1 MTAIIHS
8 DAPVDRIGA
17 QVPFR
22 AARRVRSLSDRS
34 IAWLFVTP
42 TIALLLAIN
51 IFPLIWMI
59 RLSFTS
65 LNLSMSYLPLR
76 FVGLDNYADVLSD
89 EDVWIRLQTTAQF
102 VISTVALQVIVGFGL
117 ALLINRQFRSHSFW
131 TTIILL
137 PMMLSPAVVG
147 NFWTL
152 LLQPQI
158 GPFNYVVGLFT
169 GVAPSSFSMTGEVAL
184 APWTI
189 VLVDTWMWAPYVMLI
204 CLAGLRSIPDYIYEA
219 AEVDRAS
226 SWRQFWSITLPM
238 AHAVFDARGPVPRHR
253 KLQDVR
259 HGQSLNL
266 RRARL
271 DDGAC
276 LDHPEAGRVRE
287 VAHGLFLRARH
298 HPVCHRLWRGKYLR
312 QSAQP
317 GEATMTA
324 AAKSTAHSIVEA
336 SPRVKAFAAVIVI
349 FYAIVTITPLLWIV
363 ATAFKSQSDAIAY
376 PPKVIFQPTLEG
388 YVNLFTVRTRQTPDF
403 IASLPPATTWYDKLV
418 RKHDMVVAGPSK
430 VVPRFINSLV
440 IGFGS
445 TFLAVLLGALAA
457 YAFSR
462 FRIPLA
468 DDLLFFI
475 LSTRMMPPVAVA
487 IPIYLMYRE
496 LNLTD
501 TWTGMILLYT
511 AVNVSL
517 AVWLLKGFI
526 DEIPRE
532 YEEAA
537 LVDGYTRL
545 QALRKVVLPQA
556 VTGIAATAIFC
567 LIFSWNEYAFAV
579 LLTSGD
585 AQTMPPFIPFIIGEG
600 GQDWPAVAA
609 ATTLFVIPIVLFTIV
624 LRRHLLRGIT
634 FGAVR
639 K

>member
-1 MTAIIHS
+1 
-8 DAPVDRIGA
+8 
-17 QVPFR
+17 
-22 AARRVRSLSDRS
+22 
-34 IAWLFVTP
+34 
-42 TIALLLAIN
+42 
-51 IFPLIWMI
+51 
-59 RLSFTS
+59 
-65 LNLSMSYLPLR
+65 
-76 FVGLDNYADVLSD
+76 
-89 EDVWIRLQTTAQF
+89 
-102 VISTVALQVIVGFGL
+102 
-117 ALLINRQFRSHSFW
+117 
-131 TTIILL
+131 
-137 PMMLSPAVVG
+137 
-147 NFWTL
+147 
-152 LLQPQI
+152 
-158 GPFNYVVGLFT
+158 
-169 GVAPSSFSMTGEVAL
+169 
-184 APWTI
+184 
-189 VLVDTWMWAPYVMLI
+189 
-204 CLAGLRSIPDYIYEA
+204 
-219 AEVDRAS
+219 
-226 SWRQFWSITLPM
+226 
-238 AHAVFDARGPVPRHR
+238 
-253 KLQDVR
+253 
-259 HGQSLNL
+259 
-266 RRARL
+266 
-271 DDGAC
+271 
-276 LDHPEAGRVRE
+276 
-287 VAHGLFLRARH
+287 
-298 HPVCHRLWRGKYLR
+298 
-312 QSAQP
+312 
-317 GEATMTA
+317 MTA

-336 SPRVKAFAAVIVI
+336 STRVKTFAGAIVILYAVI
-349 FYAIVTITPLLWIV
+349 AILPLLWIV

-418 RKHDMVVAGPSK
+418 RSHDMVIAGPSK
-430 VVPRFINSLV
+430 VVPRFI
-440 IGFGS
+440 
-445 TFLAVLLGALAA
+445 
-457 YAFSR
+457 
-462 FRIPLA
+462 
-468 DDLLFFI
+468 I

-487 IPIYLMYRE
+487 IPIYIMYRY

-501 TWTGMILLYT
+501 TKIGMILLYT

-609 ATTLFVIPIVLFTIV
+609 ATTIFLIPIVLFTIL